1 MGKEPSSL
9 EQSAVTEKLP
19 LRLVLPEECL
29 NAGENNI
36 SSASA
41 YVRAADGIK
50 IGVRNLVDSFS
61 FLGSASSPRS
71 SAPPPP
77 CSDPMI
83 NPRCLMHI
91 RQFQMNPGAF
101 APDSPCLGDP
111 SRSACF
117 LKWKSDSKEGHQPP
131 ELEDLLPD
139 INAALQ
145 GLRPNDLPPS
155 PQPPPEEHK
164 MPAPPRRSAIQ
175 PATPTTPETPALGG
189 LQASPS
195 SLSSGASEVSEATPT
210 GSKSHK
216 QHHRKHVRLT
226 PTAMARDARD
236 PSEAD
241 GAGARAA
248 TPPGGPAA
256 EQPVVVVAEDNPLNQ
271 RLVGAMLRKLG
282 YTPHI
287 VSDGMSAVQA
297 FLRNRSSSAPMMIL
311 MDGEM
316 PRLNGLEAT
325 AYIRALEAAPSST
338 PALLRAACRT
348 ATSRSATV
356 PLSSALAGCA
366 MPPPPADLGA
376 APSAPAEAEAQAAA
390 SLTAQCCMRE
400 CGGDCGCAEAMTM
413 LWKGAPC
420 APRTPV
426 IACSS
431 AADRA
436 ECIKVGM
443 DDYLPKPFTVYEL
456 ASILGKHR
464 PTALAA
470 AAAAA
475 AAAAGISTAAS
486 ADAVPCMLHLG

>member
-195 SLSSGASEVSEATPT
+195 SLSSGASE
-210 GSKSHK
+210 
-216 QHHRKHVRLT
+216 
-226 PTAMARDARD
+226 
-236 PSEAD
+236 
-241 GAGARAA
+241 
-248 TPPGGPAA
+248 
-256 EQPVVVVAEDNPLNQ
+256 
-271 RLVGAMLRKLG
+271 
-282 YTPHI
+282 
-287 VSDGMSAVQA
+287 
-297 FLRNRSSSAPMMIL
+297 
-311 MDGEM
+311 DGEM

-475 AAAAGISTAAS
+475 AAAAGISTAAPFFAQARRGAGLS
-486 ADAVPCMLHLG
+486 GSWARDECAPHPIKI